1 MTPEDILS
9 HPARVLTPEQRRY
22 YFDNGYVVVEGA
34 IGRPWL
40 DRLRDAS
47 AEMVE
52 RARPLTQSE
61 GGFVLED
68 GHTADAPRLR
78 RLSNP
83 VEHHPAFWE
92 FASQS
97 SVADAAAD
105 VCGPDVKF
113 YHSKL
118 NFKWARGGQDF
129 KWHHDINAW
138 PHTNYSP
145 VTMGL
150 YLEDCEL
157 EQGPL
162 IVIKGSHDRPLYSM
176 YDDTGR
182 WVLSIP
188 EEKLAWAGP
197 EQRDYCTGPAGTLV
211 ILNCRTVHGSARNDS
226 PRGRPFLLNVYSSA
240 DAFAYRANP
249 LANRYEGTIV
259 RGKPARW
266 AHHDP
271 RPCEIPPDW
280 SGGYGGPWQH
290 QKDANAPTIETTK
303 VSPTPAGRG
312 SDY

>member
-1 MTPEDILS
+1 MTPEDILA
-9 HPARVLTPEQRRY
+9 HPARVLTPQQRRC

-40 DRLRDAS
+40 DRLRAAS

-138 PHTNYSP
+138 PT
-145 VTMGL
+145 
-150 YLEDCEL
+150 
-157 EQGPL
+157 
-162 IVIKGSHDRPLYSM
+162 
-176 YDDTGR
+176 
-182 WVLSIP
+182 
-188 EEKLAWAGP
+188 
-197 EQRDYCTGPAGTLV
+197 
-211 ILNCRTVHGSARNDS
+211 
-226 PRGRPFLLNVYSSA
+226 
-240 DAFAYRANP
+240 
-249 LANRYEGTIV
+249 
-259 RGKPARW
+259 
-266 AHHDP
+266 
-271 RPCEIPPDW
+271 
-280 SGGYGGPWQH
+280 
-290 QKDANAPTIETTK
+290 PTT
-303 VSPTPAGRG
+303 RR
-312 SDY
+312 

>member
-1 MTPEDILS
+1 
-9 HPARVLTPEQRRY
+9 
-22 YFDNGYVVVEGA
+22 
-34 IGRPWL
+34 
-40 DRLRDAS
+40 
-47 AEMVE
+47 
-52 RARPLTQSE
+52 
-61 GGFVLED
+61 
-68 GHTADAPRLR
+68 
-78 RLSNP
+78 
-83 VEHHPAFWE
+83 
-92 FASQS
+92 
-97 SVADAAAD
+97 
-105 VCGPDVKF
+105 
-113 YHSKL
+113 
-118 NFKWARGGQDF
+118 
-129 KWHHDINAW
+129 
-138 PHTNYSP
+138 

-162 IVIKGSHDRPLYSM
+162 IVIKGSHHRPLYSM

-197 EQRDYCTGPAGTLV
+197 EQRDYCTGFAGTLV

-280 SGGYGGPWQH
+280 SGGYVGPWQH
-290 QKDANAPTIETTK
+290 QKDANAPTIEATK
-303 VSPTPAGRG
+303 ASPSPAGRG